1 VTVLER
7 APVVGGLAASFE
19 VAGVRV
25 DHGSHR
31 LHPSCPPEILREL
44 QGALGD
50 DLQLR
55 RRNGRIRLAGR
66 WVGFPPR
73 LGDLARRLPPSLT
86 ARLARDAVLGPF
98 RRARADTFAEVVRAG
113 LGPTMLGEFYAPYV
127 EKIWGVGP
135 DALSGELARRRVG
148 ARSARALLAR
158 VARPSERARRG
169 VFWYPRRGFG
179 QIPEAL
185 AELATEAGV
194 EVALD
199 TEVTGVELGDDQA
212 IVHGGDRTV
221 RARQVWSTLPL
232 PVLAGL
238 ASAPSAVIAATSR
251 LQYRAM
257 TLVYLACAR
266 AQMTRFDAH
275 YFPEPEICASR
286 VSEPKNYR
294 DGTATDPKDVT
305 VLCAEIPCS
314 IGDTL
319 WTASPDE
326 LVARLRAELAAQGMP
341 VDAPVEIAVRRIAHA
356 YPSYTDGY
364 EGALA
369 AVEAW
374 ALAQPALLSLGR
386 QGLFAHDNTHHA
398 LATAW
403 AAAGAVTPSGAV
415 DRDVWTQARAR
426 FAEHVVED

>member
-1 VTVLER
+1 
-7 APVVGGLAASFE
+7 
-19 VAGVRV
+19 
-25 DHGSHR
+25 
-31 LHPSCPPEILREL
+31 
-44 QGALGD
+44 
-50 DLQLR
+50 
-55 RRNGRIRLAGR
+55 
-66 WVGFPPR
+66 
-73 LGDLARRLPPSLT
+73 
-86 ARLARDAVLGPF
+86 
-98 RRARADTFAEVVRAG
+98 
-113 LGPTMLGEFYAPYV
+113 
-127 EKIWGVGP
+127 
-135 DALSGELARRRVG
+135 
-148 ARSARALLAR
+148 
-158 VARPSERARRG
+158 

-199 TEVTGVELGDDQA
+199 TEVSSVELGDDQA